1 MCVCERPAAPCSTAR
16 LLMPDGERVE
26 VRTKAPMRWAP
37 YVGAAVDFASWAFL
51 SPAERLSA
59 IRADDDRRTF
69 IEAEISRTNRF
80 TSIVAGRP
88 LEVGTQ
94 GLGFRG

>member
-1 MCVCERPAAPCSTAR
+1 
-16 LLMPDGERVE
+16 
-26 VRTKAPMRWAP
+26 
-37 YVGAAVDFASWAFL
+37 
-51 SPAERLSA
+51 LSA

-94 GLGFRG
+94 GLGFRR